1 MKTFYGGIIEMVAN
15 QRFVFI
21 GDSITHAGKM
31 EDREGIGYGY
41 VRYIK
46 DYFTINQPEA
56 LPSIVNKGINGNRIT
71 DLEQRWEADVLSLR
85 PDLVSISIGINDVW
99 RQLDQPQLEQVT
111 PAKFSTI
118 YNRLLEK
125 VKKETNASIF
135 LMEPTVIEEAIEAE
149 GNILLKDYVSVIHH
163 IAAKYAAVVVPTHQ
177 VFMEYLQKQ
186 NHQVLTTDGVH
197 MNSAG
202 NMLMAQTWL
211 QVYKKFKEDKSS
223 FR

>member
-1 MKTFYGGIIEMVAN
+1 MGMEAN
-15 QRFVFI
+15 KRFLFI
-21 GDSITHAGKM
+21 GDSITQAGRM

-46 DYFTINQPEA
+46 DYFTINQPEV
-56 LPSIVNKGINGNRIT
+56 LPNIVNKGIDGNRIT
-71 DLEQRWEADVLSLR
+71 DLEQRWEADVLTLR

-111 PAKFSTI
+111 PAKFSAI
-118 YNRLLEK
+118 YERLLEK
-125 VKKETNASIF
+125 VKKHTNASIF
-135 LMEPTVIEEAIEAE
+135 LMEPTIIEEAIEAK
-149 GNILLKDYVSVIHH
+149 GNILLKDYVTVIHH
-163 IAAKYAAVVVPTHQ
+163 IAAKYDAVVVPTHQ

-186 NHQVLTTDGVH
+186 NNQVLTTDGVH

>member
-1 MKTFYGGIIEMVAN
+1 
-15 QRFVFI
+15 
-21 GDSITHAGKM
+21 
-31 EDREGIGYGY
+31 
-41 VRYIK
+41 
-46 DYFTINQPEA
+46 
-56 LPSIVNKGINGNRIT
+56 
-71 DLEQRWEADVLSLR
+71 
-85 PDLVSISIGINDVW
+85 
-99 RQLDQPQLEQVT
+99 
-111 PAKFSTI
+111 
-118 YNRLLEK
+118 
-125 VKKETNASIF
+125 
-135 LMEPTVIEEAIEAE
+135 MEPTVIEEAIEAE

>member
-1 MKTFYGGIIEMVAN
+1 MEAN
-15 QRFVFI
+15 QRFLFI
-21 GDSITHAGKM
+21 GDSITQAGRM

-46 DYFTINQPEA
+46 DYFTINQPEV
-56 LPSIVNKGINGNRIT
+56 LPNIVNKGINGNRIT
-71 DLEQRWEADVLSLR
+71 DLEQRWEADVLTLR

-111 PAKFSTI
+111 PAKFSAI
-118 YNRLLEK
+118 YERLLEK
-125 VKKETNASIF
+125 VKNHTNASIF
-135 LMEPTVIEEAIEAE
+135 LMEPTIIEEAIEAK
-149 GNILLKDYVSVIHH
+149 GNILLKDYVTVIHH
-163 IAAKYAAVVVPTHQ
+163 IAAKYDAVVVPTHQ

-186 NHQVLTTDGVH
+186 NNQVLTTDGVH

-202 NMLMAQTWL
+202 SMLMAQTWL

>member
-1 MKTFYGGIIEMVAN
+1 MEAN
-15 QRFVFI
+15 QRFLFI
-21 GDSITHAGKM
+21 GDSITQAGRM

-46 DYFTINQPEA
+46 DYFTINQPEV
-56 LPSIVNKGINGNRIT
+56 LPNIVNKGINGNRIT
-71 DLEQRWEADVLSLR
+71 DLEQRWEADVLTLR

-111 PAKFSTI
+111 PAKFSAI
-118 YNRLLEK
+118 YECLLEK
-125 VKKETNASIF
+125 VKNHTNASIF
-135 LMEPTVIEEAIEAE
+135 LMEPTIIEEAIEAK
-149 GNILLKDYVSVIHH
+149 GNILLKDYVTVIHH
-163 IAAKYAAVVVPTHQ
+163 IAVKYDAVVVPTHQ

>member
-1 MKTFYGGIIEMVAN
+1 MEVN
-15 QRFVFI
+15 QRIVFI
-21 GDSITHAGKM
+21 GDSITQAGKM

-56 LPSIVNKGINGNRIT
+56 LPTIFNKGINGNRIT

-111 PAKFSTI
+111 PAKFRTI
-118 YNRLLEK
+118 YERLLEK
-125 VKKETNASIF
+125 VQNNTKASIF
-135 LMEPTVIEEAIEAE
+135 LMEPTVIEEAIEAK
-149 GNILLKDYVSVIHH
+149 GNMLLKDYVTVIHD
-163 IAAKYAAVVVPTHQ
+163 IAAKYGAEVVPTHQ

-211 QVYKKFKEDKSS
+211 QTYKKFKRE
-223 FR
+223 

>member
-1 MKTFYGGIIEMVAN
+1 MVAN